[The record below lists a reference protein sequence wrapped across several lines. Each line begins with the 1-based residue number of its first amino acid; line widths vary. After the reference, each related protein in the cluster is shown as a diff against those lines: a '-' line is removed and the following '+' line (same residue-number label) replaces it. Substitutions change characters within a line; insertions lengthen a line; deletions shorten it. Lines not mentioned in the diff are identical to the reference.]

1 MYYTTAP
8 HLMQGSILCSV
19 CVLHKVLCNYATH
32 FCWLGA
38 IQTTVEWDIL
48 SSPCLK
54 QLCHLIRVTL
64 LKKESCCVTVL
75 SRLAVTGKACT
86 CPIMK
91 AALAEVD

>member
-1 MYYTTAP
+1 
-8 HLMQGSILCSV
+8 MQLTS
-19 CVLHKVLCNYATH
+19 AA
-32 FCWLGA
+32 WLGA
-38 IQTTVEWDIL
+38 IQTTVERDIL